1 MDNFYSGGE
10 IQGLSGQTAISVRLF
25 LTDEKLKNM
34 RSSNTENEKNTIGK
48 KSKMR
53 VGKEGEK
60 ENENDLNLENENE
73 NGCNEEKEGRNENF
87 PEDINHNNN
96 DADLNNNDNEKNNDN
111 NNSNDNENN
120 RNKNTSCKMNQS
132 GRREIPGF
140 GSGSA
145 TDSSDY
151 TVPHIGN
158 FYICRNCFH
167 FIF

>member
-1 MDNFYSGGE
+1 
-10 IQGLSGQTAISVRLF
+10 
-25 LTDEKLKNM
+25 
-34 RSSNTENEKNTIGK
+34 
-48 KSKMR
+48 MR

-60 ENENDLNLENENE
+60 ENENDLNLENEN
-73 NGCNEEKEGRNENF
+73 GCNEEKEGINESF
-87 PEDINHNNN
+87 PEDINHNEN
-96 DADLNNNDNEKNNDN
+96 DADLNNNDNG
-111 NNSNDNENN
+111 NSNDNENN

-158 FYICRNCFH
+158 FYTYRNCFY